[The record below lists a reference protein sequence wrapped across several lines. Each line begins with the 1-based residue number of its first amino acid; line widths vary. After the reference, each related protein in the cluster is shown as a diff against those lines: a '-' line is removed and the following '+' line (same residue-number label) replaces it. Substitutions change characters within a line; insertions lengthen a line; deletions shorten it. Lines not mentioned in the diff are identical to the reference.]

1 MSSLP
6 KRKLGTQGLTVS
18 AIGLGTMGMTGM
30 AGMPQMYGAP
40 DPAESIATLHRALDL
55 GVDFFDT
62 AEVYGPFS
70 NEALLGKALAGR
82 RHEAIIATK
91 FGFAFGADGRVT
103 GVDGRPENVRRAID
117 ESLRRLGTGH
127 IDLWYQHRRDRSV
140 PIEDTVG
147 AMAEQVKAGKV
158 RYLGLSEVG
167 VETLRRAHAV
177 HPISALQS
185 EYSLWERNL
194 EDRGPGGSPSVVE
207 TCRELGIGIV
217 PYSPLGRGFLGG
229 TLPDPGQLPEG
240 DYRRLDPRLQGDHY
254 ERNRALLAA
263 VEAVAARHAARP
275 AQVVLAWLLQ
285 RGDDIVPI
293 PGTKRRRYLEEN
305 VAAAGLLFTAADLA
319 ELEALGNASG
329 PRYSERSMAMIE
341 R

>member
-1 MSSLP
+1 
-6 KRKLGTQGLTVS
+6 
-18 AIGLGTMGMTGM
+18 
-30 AGMPQMYGAP
+30 
-40 DPAESIATLHRALDL
+40 
-55 GVDFFDT
+55 
-62 AEVYGPFS
+62 
-70 NEALLGKALAGR
+70 
-82 RHEAIIATK
+82 
-91 FGFAFGADGRVT
+91 
-103 GVDGRPENVRRAID
+103 
-117 ESLRRLGTGH
+117 
-127 IDLWYQHRRDRSV
+127 
-140 PIEDTVG
+140 
-147 AMAEQVKAGKV
+147 MAEQVKAGKV

-167 VETLRRAHAV
+167 IETLRRAHAV

-185 EYSLWERNL
+185 EYSLWERDL

-217 PYSPLGRGFLGG
+217 PYQPAG
-229 TLPDPGQLPEG
+229 TGVPRRHAADPGSCRRAI
-240 DYRRLDPRLQGDHY
+240 RRLDPRLQTRY

-275 AQVVLAWLLQ
+275 AQVVLAWLLR

-293 PGTKRRRYLEEN
+293 PGTKNAALEEN
-305 VAAAGLLFTAADLA
+305 VAAARLLLSAADLA